1 MLPYYP
7 MPDRKGGHEYTT
19 PSYWKRLVCE
29 YTGLNFHEIERLN
42 YIEFLTYRRDAFIAK
57 MSQSD
62 AGQEYLDNAW
72 RMEQTK
78 PDRAALRKKL
88 RKGEDENGSEH

>member
-7 MPDRKGGHEYTT
+7 SKVSAGGHQYDIPTW
-19 PSYWKRLVCE
+19 SDRLVGE
-29 YTGLNFHEIERLN
+29 YSGLNFLEIGELDIIRYLKW
-42 YIEFLTYRRDAFIAK
+42 RRDAFIYQCNQTE
-57 MSQSD
+57 S
-62 AGQEYLDNAW
+62 GREYLDNAW

-88 RKGEDENGSEH
+88 GKEG

>member
-1 MLPYYP
+1 VA
-7 MPDRKGGHEYTT
+7 D
-19 PSYWKRLVCE
+19 
-29 YTGLNFHEIERLN
+29 YTGLNFHEVRQLE
-42 YIEFLTYRRDAFIAK
+42 YIQFLTWRRDAFIHM

-62 AGQEYLDNAW
+62 EGVEYLDNAW

-88 RKGEDENGSEH
+88 RKEEPAKNG

>member
-7 MPDRKGGHEYTT
+7 SKDSAGHHHYTVD
-19 PSYWKRLVCE
+19 SWDEHLVSE
-29 YTGLNFHEIERLN
+29 YTGLNFFEIGGLDLVQ
-42 YIEFLTYRRDAFIAK
+42 YLMWRRDAFIH
-57 MSQSD
+57 MLSRTE

-78 PDRAALRKKL
+78 PDRSTLRKKL
-88 RKGEDENGSEH
+88 GKEE